1 MSNKLSKLKSK
12 NEDELSSQFSSWLHK
27 DRGRHVKG
35 IEYFLNKR
43 SENTDLLILE
53 VAREHKLNQISNLG
67 LFTVGGYGRS
77 ELHPHSDIDLL
88 LLSEKTLTKSNQK
101 KVEKFIGHLWDLGL
115 DIGHSVRT
123 TKQGLDQARKDV
135 RTMTNM
141 LEYRKLLGNKEV
153 LNNFLTLLE
162 TKNLWRNKKFFEAKL
177 EEQTHRHNR
186 FNNTEYNL
194 EPDIKSSPGGL
205 RDIHTIDWII
215 KNCQRNNPQE
225 RVKLNSI
232 LTKEERTE
240 LNKSKY
246 WLWTIRYL
254 LHEEAGRE
262 EDRLLFEYQ
271 ISIARKLFPSIKAA
285 SSAAEKLMHRYYRS
299 ALNISEINS
308 TALQAFQELTY
319 QNKSSRRKIIDDN
332 FYEKNK
338 LINLTN
344 PKGFKIKPSL
354 LLELFIKLSENP
366 HLRGISSETLRL
378 LKRDR
383 NLIDSDF
390 RSKNKNINL
399 FLQLLKS
406 KRLIVTQLESM
417 KELGILGRYLPEF
430 GRVTGQMQYDLFH
443 IYTVDAHTL
452 QVLRNMRRMVLK
464 KSTDIYPLATEL
476 IQGIPKIDILYIAGL
491 YHDIGKGRGSD
502 HSNLGK
508 SIVRRF
514 CNRHKF
520 IEEDRKLVEW
530 LVTNH
535 LLMSVTSQKE
545 DLSDPEIISIFA
557 KKVKTKEYLDYLYCL
572 TVADVSATNPSLWNS
587 WNSSLLSELY
597 NKALKYVESK
607 DSVILSLKENKSIAL
622 KVLSNNKKIKVTEV
636 RNSWK
641 NFYSDYFES
650 FNSGDLA
657 QHAKYLS
664 KLNSKTLVK
673 LIEKSPDSLS
683 TIMIY
688 TKDRANVFATIVGIL
703 DSENINFLDARLFG
717 MKNGYCLDFIT
728 ISNKY
733 GDALLKGSKIAN
745 SLQTRLKEALD
756 QDVLSPKIVQR
767 RQPRRLKHFNTDT
780 VINYKHDMT
789 HRWTEIDIKT
799 SDRPG
804 LLAAICQVFLDHG
817 ALIKKARIAT
827 YGERAEDRFCISSKE
842 NTPYLKKKE
851 LQNLIDDMNVSLIGK
866 KDE

>member
-1 MSNKLSKLKSK
+1 MSNKLSKLKIK

-88 LLSEKTLTKSNQK
+88 LLSEKTLTKSNKK